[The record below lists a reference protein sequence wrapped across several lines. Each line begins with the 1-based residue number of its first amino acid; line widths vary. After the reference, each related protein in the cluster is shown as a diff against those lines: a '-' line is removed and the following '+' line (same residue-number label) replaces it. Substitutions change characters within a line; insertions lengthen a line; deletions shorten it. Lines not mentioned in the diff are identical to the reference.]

1 MKIALVSDWSPP
13 RRGGIESHLSELGR
27 RLADAGHEVHVVTST
42 RGGDAPTAPN
52 AVAVHR
58 LDARLLPGLDLVFTP
73 RGIKAIARTLDK
85 IEPDVVHSHVSIVSP
100 VAFAGAHHAQRRHL
114 ATVLTFHSFI
124 PATRAYMRGAA
135 LLTGSRRWR
144 AVFTAVSG
152 RVAREG
158 APFSGSRPVWL
169 LPDSVDVSYWRPA
182 AGEQGSGAPP
192 VPLGSAMP
200 LNAKKRPDVLIR
212 LAEYLRDRPPA
223 AGDATIL
230 IAGD

>member
-1 MKIALVSDWSPP
+1 MKIALVSDWYPP

-73 RGIKAIARTLDK
+73 RGIKAIARTLDE

-152 RVAREG
+152 RVAREV
-158 APFSGSRPVWL
+158 APFSGSRPVGL
-169 LPDSVDVSYWRPA
+169 LPNAVDVSYWRPA
-182 AGEQGSGAPP
+182 AEQQGSGDAPLRI
-192 VPLGSAMP
+192 VSAMR
-200 LNAKKRPDVLIR
+200 LN
-212 LAEYLRDRPPA
+212 
-223 AGDATIL
+223 
-230 IAGD
+230 